1 MWPLLRTRPRQTMH
15 ACTHALR
22 SSGKNY
28 DEKMAHIM
36 LMDAW
41 RESLNHKLQVLVQ
54 VVPACCLL
62 LNQNHWEN
70 QMTFCFMSGFC
81 FTLFPEKRTDCYIV
95 FICKLHCLHQ
105 NSILSFHIC
114 TTTHSVS
121 RRYILIL
128 KNTIRLD
135 YMIKVALNKWD
146 TISSTRQII
155 SPFV

>member
-1 MWPLLRTRPRQTMH
+1 MH
-15 ACTHALR
+15 AHALR

-28 DEKMAHIM
+28 DEKMAHIMSIGM

-54 VVPACCLL
+54 VVPRCLL

-70 QMTFCFMSGFC
+70 QMIFCFMSGFC
-81 FTLFPEKRTDCYIV
+81 FNLFSEKRTDCYIV
-95 FICKLHCLHQ
+95 FISQLHCLHQ
-105 NSILSFHIC
+105 NPILSFHIC

-128 KNTIRLD
+128 KNTIWLD

-155 SPFV
+155 SQFV

>member
-1 MWPLLRTRPRQTMH
+1 MH
-15 ACTHALR
+15 AHHCDHQV
-22 SSGKNY
+22 K
-28 DEKMAHIM
+28 IM
-36 LMDAW
+36 MKRWHTSCRLACWWIAW

-54 VVPACCLL
+54 VVPCCLL

-81 FTLFPEKRTDCYIV
+81 FNLFPEKRTDCYIV
-95 FICKLHCLHQ
+95 FICELHCLSQ

-114 TTTHSVS
+114 TTIQSVS

-128 KNTIRLD
+128 KNTIWLD
-135 YMIKVALNKWD
+135 QMIKVALNKWD
-146 TISSTRQII
+146 TISSACQII